1 MNSRS
6 RYKTKQREILIE
18 YFEGRPGKHI
28 TAGDV
33 SEYCKEQGA
42 LVGQS
47 TIYRQLESLVDEGII
62 NKYTIDVN
70 SPACFE
76 YIGEEVHEDKET
88 CFHCKCEKC
97 GKLIHLHCEELEE
110 IRDPKIRVLVDR
122 ALLKIEESAEEKL
135 FQKDLFQGTKLFL
148 ATNFPRW
155 QNAAEQMPQETDDR
169 GVFAIWGN

>member
-18 YFEGRPGKHI
+18 YFEDRPGKHI

-76 YIGEEVHEDKET
+76 YAGKHMEGQQT

-97 GKLIHLHCEELEE
+97 GKLIHLHCDELEE
-110 IRDPKIRVLVDR
+110 IQSHLYREHRFRLDPRRTVFYGLCE
-122 ALLKIEESAEEKL
+122 ACMESAA
-135 FQKDLFQGTKLFL
+135 Q
-148 ATNFPRW
+148 
-155 QNAAEQMPQETDDR
+155 
-169 GVFAIWGN
+169 